1 MSFAIA
7 GQKSPSAA
15 WADLHSERKKKLRRG
30 GDLSKKAPSI
40 TSGRDFSWARI
51 LFELVSKLFLAG
63 VVICLFYASYNF
75 LTSDPRFQI
84 TDVTFSGNHSLLE
97 NQLLEWLGQVHGE
110 NLFAYDLSR
119 ASKRL
124 AEHPWVLSASVQ
136 RKFPQKIQIEL
147 TERVPYARI
156 KFEKVFLM
164 DNFGVILSEEKPEY
178 RHLPLIVQPSKGV
191 KPENFSGERVIQ
203 SLKTMHYFNKLSF
216 FEKNPLDTAELKGHS
231 RIKFFTR
238 NRDLQIQ
245 MSMETLTEG
254 PKKFMIVLD
263 TLEDDTVKIQMVDL
277 SFKDQVVVRDRIS
290 THSTFMKT
298 PTN

>member
-1 MSFAIA
+1 MEFAIT
-7 GQKSPSAA
+7 GQKSSSVA
-15 WADLHSERKKKLRRG
+15 WEDLRSERKKKQRRG
-30 GDLSKKAPSI
+30 GDLNKKAPSKK
-40 TSGRDFSWARI
+40 SVRDFSWARI
-51 LFELVSKLFLAG
+51 LFELASKLFLAG
-63 VVICLFYASYNF
+63 VVIYLLYASYNF

-84 TDVTFSGNHSLLE
+84 TDVTFSGNHALLE
-97 NQLLEWLGQVHGE
+97 NQLLEWLGQVHGG

-119 ASKRL
+119 ASERL

-164 DNFGVILSEEKPEY
+164 DNFGVILSEEKTEY
-178 RHLPLIVQPSKGV
+178 RNLPLIVQPGV

-216 FEKNPLDTAELKGHS
+216 FEKNPLDIAELKGHS
-231 RIKFFTR
+231 RIIFSTR

-254 PKKFMIVLD
+254 FKKFMIVLD
-263 TLEDDTVKIQMVDL
+263 TLEDDAVKIQMIDL
-277 SFKDQVVVRDRIS
+277 SFKDQVVVRDRIPS
-290 THSTFMKT
+290 HSTSMKT

>member
-1 MSFAIA
+1 MDFAIA
-7 GQKSPSAA
+7 GQKSSSVA
-15 WADLHSERKKKLRRG
+15 WEDLRSERKKKQRRG
-30 GDLSKKAPSI
+30 GDLNKIAPSKKSA
-40 TSGRDFSWARI
+40 RDFSWARI
-51 LFELVSKLFLAG
+51 LFELASKLFLAG
-63 VVICLFYASYNF
+63 VVIYLLYASYNF

-84 TDVTFSGNHSLLE
+84 TDVTFSGNHALLE
-97 NQLLEWLGQVHGE
+97 NQLLEWLGQVHGG

-119 ASKRL
+119 ASERL

-178 RHLPLIVQPSKGV
+178 RNLPLIVQPGV

-216 FEKNPLDTAELKGHS
+216 FEKNPLDIAELKGHS
-231 RIKFFTR
+231 RIIFSTR

-254 PKKFMIVLD
+254 FKKFRIVLD
-263 TLEDDTVKIQMVDL
+263 TLEDDAVKIQMIDL
-277 SFKDQVVVRDRIS
+277 SFKDQVVVRDRIPS
-290 THSTFMKT
+290 HSTSMKT

>member
-1 MSFAIA
+1 MDFAIA
-7 GQKSPSAA
+7 GGRTFAPK
-15 WADLHSERKKKLRRG
+15 ERK
-30 GDLSKKAPSI
+30 SK
-40 TSGRDFSWARI
+40 G
-51 LFELVSKLFLAG
+51 FELASKLFLAG
-63 VVICLFYASYNF
+63 VVIYLLYASYNF

-84 TDVTFSGNHSLLE
+84 TDVTFSGNHALLE

-119 ASKRL
+119 ASERL

-178 RHLPLIVQPSKGV
+178 RNLPLIVQPGV

-216 FEKNPLDTAELKGHS
+216 FEKNPLDIAELKGHS
-231 RIKFFTR
+231 RIIFSTR

-254 PKKFMIVLD
+254 FKKFRIVLD
-263 TLEDDTVKIQMVDL
+263 TLEDDAVKIQMIDL
-277 SFKDQVVVRDRIS
+277 SFKDQVVVRDRIPS
-290 THSTFMKT
+290 HSTSMKT
-298 PTN
+298 LTN

>member
-1 MSFAIA
+1 MGFAIV
-7 GQKSPSAA
+7 GQKSSSVA
-15 WADLHSERKKKLRRG
+15 WEDLRSERKKKQRR
-30 GDLSKKAPSI
+30 A
-40 TSGRDFSWARI
+40 GRDFSWARI
-51 LFELVSKLFLAG
+51 LFELASKLFLAG
-63 VVICLFYASYNF
+63 VVIYLLYASYNF

-84 TDVTFSGNHSLLE
+84 TDVTFSGNHALLE

-119 ASKRL
+119 ASERL

-178 RHLPLIVQPSKGV
+178 RNLPLIVQPGV

-216 FEKNPLDTAELKGHS
+216 FEKNPLDIAELKGHS
-231 RIKFFTR
+231 RIIFSTR

-254 PKKFMIVLD
+254 FKKFKIVLD

-290 THSTFMKT
+290 AHSTSMKT

>member
-1 MSFAIA
+1 MGFAIV
-7 GQKSPSAA
+7 GQKSSSVA
-15 WADLHSERKKKLRRG
+15 WEDLRSERKKKQRR
-30 GDLSKKAPSI
+30 A
-40 TSGRDFSWARI
+40 GRDFSWARI
-51 LFELVSKLFLAG
+51 LFELASKLFLAG
-63 VVICLFYASYNF
+63 VVIYLLYASYNF

-84 TDVTFSGNHSLLE
+84 TDVTFSGNHALLE

-119 ASKRL
+119 ASERL

-178 RHLPLIVQPSKGV
+178 RNLPLIVQPGV

-216 FEKNPLDTAELKGHS
+216 FEKNPLDIAELKGHS
-231 RIKFFTR
+231 RIIFSTR

-254 PKKFMIVLD
+254 FKKFMIVLD
-263 TLEDDTVKIQMVDL
+263 TLEDDTVKIQMIDL

-290 THSTFMKT
+290 AHSASMKT

>member
-1 MSFAIA
+1 MEFAIT
-7 GQKSPSAA
+7 GQKSSSVA
-15 WADLHSERKKKLRRG
+15 WEDLRSERKKKQRRG
-30 GDLSKKAPSI
+30 GDLNKKAPSKK
-40 TSGRDFSWARI
+40 SARDFSWARI
-51 LFELVSKLFLAG
+51 LFELASKLFLAG
-63 VVICLFYASYNF
+63 VVIYLLYASYNF

-84 TDVTFSGNHSLLE
+84 TDVTFSGNHALLE
-97 NQLLEWLGQVHGE
+97 NQLLEWLGQVHGG

-119 ASKRL
+119 ASERL

-178 RHLPLIVQPSKGV
+178 RNLPLIVQPGV

-231 RIKFFTR
+231 RIIFFTR

-254 PKKFMIVLD
+254 FKKFMNVLD
-263 TLEDDTVKIQMVDL
+263 TLEDDAVKIQMIDL
-277 SFKDQVVVRDRIS
+277 SFKDQVVVRDRIPS
-290 THSTFMKT
+290 HSTSMKT